1 MRSAF
6 GPFGLATRLRR
17 PSQSGDQDELAPPDI
32 WIREA
37 SARWFEHVLALG
49 PDAEIV
55 LWRLAGRYLI
65 SRIRPGDL
73 IAFSVGGAIIGI
85 AAYSYSLSLGYA
97 DAWKEFGLG
106 LGVKTFDGLEQ
117 LVDRKRRQVGA
128 DTPAI
133 VTCRVVTELSR
144 LDASFLDFADLPR
157 AGSGGRLCS
166 MATDLGQQIVM
177 QWQAHQRLRTGLE
190 NASLVTP
197 DPKVRSRRSETRPG
211 QSLFHDR
218 AMTNYKGGCIVSG
231 ETAAPALIAAHI
243 HPFAIS
249 GNHDL
254 TNALLLRSD
263 LHPLF
268 DQGYWTIG
276 RDGRVRFSS
285 KLREDYPNS
294 RYALTFGGRWLKALR
309 AAPVGPSRD
318 ILDWHRRVVFLDRN
332 ATV

>member
-6 GPFGLATRLRR
+6 GPFGLATQLRR
-17 PSQSGDQDELAPPDI
+17 SSRSGDRDELAPPDI
-32 WIREA
+32 WIRET
-37 SARWFEHVLALG
+37 STRRIEHVLALG
-49 PDAEIV
+49 QNAEIV

-73 IAFSVGGAIIGI
+73 IAFSVGGVIVGVAV
-85 AAYSYSLSLGYA
+85 YSYSLSLGYA
-97 DAWKEFGLG
+97 DAWKEFGPG
-106 LGVKTFDGLEQ
+106 LGVKTIDGLEQ
-117 LVDRKRRQVGA
+117 LVDCKRRQAGA

-133 VTCRVVTELSR
+133 ITCRVVTDFSR
-144 LDASFLDFADLPR
+144 LDASFLDLTDLPR
-157 AGSGGRLCS
+157 AESGGRLS
-166 MATDLGQQIVM
+166 MATDLGQQIVTR
-177 QWQAHQRLRTGLE
+177 WQAHQRQRIGLE
-190 NASLVTP
+190 DASLVTP
-197 DPKVRSRRSETRPG
+197 DPEVRSRRSEIRPG
-211 QSLFHDR
+211 QRLFHDR
-218 AMTNYKGGCIVSG
+218 AMTNYEGACIVSG

-285 KLREDYPNS
+285 KFQEDYPNS
-294 RYALTFGGRWLKALR
+294 RYALIYGDRWLKALR
-309 AAPVGPSRD
+309 VAPVGPSRD
-318 ILDWHRRVVFLDRN
+318 MLDWHLRFVFLDRD
-332 ATV
+332 VSF